1 MEDLTLSDIDVL
13 LESLE
18 YSRMNITHGSAPYE
32 VKQPKLKHVEAVMTK
47 LRSYRDA
54 LKKRL
59 N

>member
-32 VKQPKLKHVEAVMTK
+32 IKQPKLEQVEGVITK
-47 LRSYRDA
+47 LRRYRDDLRRSA
-54 LKKRL
+54 
-59 N
+59 